1 MIACETQAAW
11 TQFLDY
17 VKDRCSA
24 AAYGNWLEPI
34 VVIEETEDL
43 TTLEVPNIFVQEY
56 LLSNYGKEL
65 CMFLPL
71 RENGSPAVEFVI
83 RTPKKEPAPTPIIP
97 PKAAPPVSAL
107 SNFYEVKL
115 NSRYK
120 FSTFIEGASNQFIKS
135 AALGVSDRPG
145 KSYNPLFIHGGV
157 GLGKTHILHSIGHHI
172 ADNQKN
178 MRIQLITTE
187 GFINDLVDNLRRK
200 TVDKMKRF
208 YRSEIDVLLIDDVQ
222 FLQNRLNF
230 EEEFC
235 ILLEHYANNGKQV
248 VMTCDKPPAHLKL
261 SERMKARMEWGL
273 VAHMGIPDLETRVA
287 IMKHKAEQKGLDLPN
302 EIAFFMAEHLYN
314 NVRQLEGAVNRLNA
328 HCRLLNVSLTRE
340 FVINTL
346 GEMFQ
351 QSPKNLITV
360 EQVLKGVESIFQVP
374 VRDIRSKKRTKE
386 IALARQVAMYLAK
399 QLVND
404 SLVSLAV
411 YFEKTHST
419 LLHAF
424 DAIEQKIRDDE
435 RLKRQIDLVKR
446 NLGC

>member
-1 MIACETQAAW
+1 
-11 TQFLDY
+11 
-17 VKDRCSA
+17 
-24 AAYGNWLEPI
+24 
-34 VVIEETEDL
+34 
-43 TTLEVPNIFVQEY
+43 
-56 LLSNYGKEL
+56 
-65 CMFLPL
+65 
-71 RENGSPAVEFVI
+71 
-83 RTPKKEPAPTPIIP
+83 
-97 PKAAPPVSAL
+97 
-107 SNFYEVKL
+107 
-115 NSRYK
+115 
-120 FSTFIEGASNQFIKS
+120 
-135 AALGVSDRPG
+135 
-145 KSYNPLFIHGGV
+145 V

-248 VMTCDKPPAHLKL
+248 VMTCDKPPAQLKL

-328 HCRLLNVSLTRE
+328 HCRLLNAPLTRE

-419 LLHAF
+419 ILHAF
-424 DAIEQKIRDDE
+424 DTVEEKILIDE
-435 RLKRQIDLVKR
+435 KLKRKIDMVKR

>member
-1 MIACETQAAW
+1 
-11 TQFLDY
+11 
-17 VKDRCSA
+17 
-24 AAYGNWLEPI
+24 
-34 VVIEETEDL
+34 
-43 TTLEVPNIFVQEY
+43 
-56 LLSNYGKEL
+56 
-65 CMFLPL
+65 
-71 RENGSPAVEFVI
+71 
-83 RTPKKEPAPTPIIP
+83 
-97 PKAAPPVSAL
+97 
-107 SNFYEVKL
+107 
-115 NSRYK
+115 
-120 FSTFIEGASNQFIKS
+120 
-135 AALGVSDRPG
+135 
-145 KSYNPLFIHGGV
+145 
-157 GLGKTHILHSIGHHI
+157 
-172 ADNQKN
+172 
-178 MRIQLITTE
+178 
-187 GFINDLVDNLRRK
+187 VDNLRRK

-248 VMTCDKPPAHLKL
+248 VMTCDKPPAQLKL

-328 HCRLLNVSLTRE
+328 HCRLLNAPLTRE

-419 LLHAF
+419 ILHAF
-424 DAIEQKIRDDE
+424 DTIEQKIQEDDK
-435 RLKRQIDLVKR
+435 LKRQIDLVKR